1 MTNALASTSWVDVP
15 ERPLVLVPLGSTEQ
29 HGPHLPF
36 ATDTLIATA
45 VARAAADEHRDRTGA
60 AVLVAPASP
69 YGASGEHQAFPG
81 TVSIGHEALRSML
94 TELVR
99 SVSTWAGRIIFVN
112 GHGGNV
118 LTLKAVVDQMRYEQ
132 HDVSMVMCALETA
145 TDAHAGFDETSVMLH
160 LHPELVD
167 MARAEAGNTAPLDE
181 LLPELMAKGV
191 RPVSG
196 NGILGDP
203 SSATAA
209 DGERLFAQL
218 VDRVMEVIANG

>member
-1 MTNALASTSWVDVP
+1 MTNALGNASWVDVP
-15 ERPLVLVPLGSTEQ
+15 ERPVVLVPLGSTEQ

-36 ATDTLIATA
+36 STDTLIATA
-45 VARAAADEHRDRTGA
+45 VARGAADEYRDRTGA
-60 AVLVAPASP
+60 AVIVTPAVA
-69 YGASGEHQAFPG
+69 YGASGEHQGFAG
-81 TVSIGHEALRSML
+81 TISIGQEALRSML

-99 SVSTWAGRIIFVN
+99 SVSNWAGRIIFVN
-112 GHGGNV
+112 GHGGNA

-132 HDVSMVMCALETA
+132 HEVSMVMCALETT

-167 MARAEAGNTAPLDE
+167 MSRAEAGNTAPLDE

-191 RPVSG
+191 RPVTA

-203 SSATAA
+203 TAATAA
-209 DGERLFAQL
+209 DGERLFGQL
-218 VDRVMEVIANG
+218 INRVLQEIAHD